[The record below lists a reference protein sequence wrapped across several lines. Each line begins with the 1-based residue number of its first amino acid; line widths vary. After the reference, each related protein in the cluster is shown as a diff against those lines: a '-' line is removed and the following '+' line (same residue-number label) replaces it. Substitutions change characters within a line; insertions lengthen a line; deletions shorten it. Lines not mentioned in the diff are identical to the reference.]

1 MSDAK
6 SSEIVPASQSNP
18 LRPDD
23 LASRI
28 NAAHEE
34 VKNSIRRGAEH
45 AIIAGRLLLEAKAN
59 AGHGNFLEWVSA
71 NCNFRPRTAQVYMT
85 MAENFPLLEA
95 RSNAQ
100 RIAHLSLNEAVRMLK
115 EPSEKPAGETADD
128 RNEEDTLK
136 DTVAKAIKKNGALVV
151 LKRAWDAAG
160 DTQRRSF
167 VRACVKP
174 DNTAPPG

>member
-6 SSEIVPASQSNP
+6 SSEIVPAAALARP
-18 LRPDD
+18 RPDD
-23 LASRI
+23 LAIRI

-34 VKNSIRRGAEH
+34 VRNSIRRGAEH
-45 AIIAGRLLLEAKAN
+45 AITAGRLLLEAKAN
-59 AGHGNFLEWVSA
+59 VGHGNFLEWVSA

-115 EPSEKPAGETADD
+115 EPSEKTAGDAADS
-128 RNEEDTLK
+128 NEVK
-136 DTVAKAIKKNGALVV
+136 DAVAKAIKKDGALAV
-151 LKRAWDAAG
+151 LKRAWEAAG
-160 DTQRRSF
+160 DTQRRAF
-167 VRACVKP
+167 VRSYIKADSAVP
-174 DNTAPPG
+174 VVP